1 MPFGPL
7 VHSAMDTA
15 GGEPGVWVPLRVL
28 RQLPLPF
35 AAYHQLITSLRGRG
49 RAAPE
54 DPLLAELAEASA
66 TALREALERSDPE
79 EALAAHDL
87 LLGDVA
93 ALVAVRPELAAV
105 LWPRYGD
112 LLGQLTIQV
121 HGRVMPQ
128 QGERADA
135 EAAWRRGDAALCL
148 RMARALEQGLA
159 QPWEVPDWLP
169 VLEQQLVQHGALA
182 GQHGS
187 GNDPA
192 AAGICLD
199 LFLRLAQLVDPVPD
213 WVAQACR
220 RAMGQVIEALPPA
233 GAMGEDDLALLVERV
248 GRLPVAAEQ
257 RPAFDAA
264 LLRARFSLELMQ
276 QGRGAG
282 GRAAAAGLE
291 VLEPEW
297 LDDGDGPGGSV
308 PPPPLRLVATVG
320 DAVVADPENGL
331 EIFSLA
337 PYLDGDGDG
346 AMAALE
352 VFLEP
357 WQGGERRSVHPI
369 ASLVE
374 SLAGQGPLPGPPLM
388 GAALAVLRRG
398 AALWQERLA
407 AQIDPLPAV
416 DWGAAG
422 LVVELDP
429 LELAVLGHARG
440 AADPLEEALA
450 ELRRRHHDT
459 DFWEAPAGGP
469 VTPELGA
476 LEALRRFELE
486 AGFYST
492 THAPL
497 ESLRQWAQPAL
508 QGLLPAQVW
517 SAEPATQGLWL
528 PWGLEGIGRLRQP
541 PSGRGLL
548 ERLGGEE
555 VVAVAAGTAA
565 LQEAHRAGRLFAG
578 EAFGLRCL
586 ETPESRHPQRP
597 AAGFASSLETL
608 VAVVEAL
615 YRERPFTVL
624 LAGGGAYRLPLAQAI
639 ASRFGVLAVVVATP
653 LAEWLR

>member
-35 AAYHQLITSLRGRG
+35 AAYHQLITSLRRGG
-49 RAAPE
+49 RAALE
-54 DPLLAELAEASA
+54 EPLLAELAEASA
-66 TALREALERSDPE
+66 TALREALERSALE

-93 ALVAVRPELAAV
+93 ALVAVRPELAGV
-105 LWPRYGD
+105 VWPRYGD

-121 HGRVMPQ
+121 HGRVVPTE
-128 QGERADA
+128 GERADA
-135 EAAWRRGDAALCL
+135 EAAWYRGDAALCL
-148 RMARALEQGLA
+148 RMARALEQGMA
-159 QPWEVPDWLP
+159 QPWQLPDWLP

-182 GQHGS
+182 GQQGS
-187 GNDPA
+187 GSDPA
-192 AAGICLD
+192 AAGACLD

-220 RAMGQVIEALPPA
+220 RAMGQVIGALPPP

-248 GRLPVAAEQ
+248 GLLPVAAEQ

-264 LLRARFSLELMQ
+264 LLRARFSLELLQ
-276 QGRGAG
+276 QGRGAA
-282 GRAAAAGLE
+282 GRAAAEGLE

-297 LDDGDGPGGSV
+297 LDDGDDPGGSV
-308 PPPPLRLVATVG
+308 PPPPLRLVATA
-320 DAVVADPENGL
+320 DAVVADPAAGP

-337 PYLDGDGDG
+337 PYLEGDGDG
-346 AMAALE
+346 AVAALE
-352 VFLEP
+352 AFLEP
-357 WQGGERRSVHPI
+357 WQGGERCAVHPV
-369 ASLVE
+369 ASLLE
-374 SLAGQGPLPGPPLM
+374 SLAGSGPPLK
-388 GAALAVLRRG
+388 GPALAVLRRG

-407 AQIDPLPAV
+407 PQINPLPAV
-416 DWGAAG
+416 DWVAGG

-440 AADPLEEALA
+440 PGEPLEEALA
-450 ELRRRHHDT
+450 ELRRRHHDA
-459 DFWEAPAGGP
+459 DFWGAAAGGS

-541 PSGRGLL
+541 PGGRELL

-555 VVAVAAGTAA
+555 VVAVAAETAA

-586 ETPESRHPQRP
+586 DMPESRHPQRP
-597 AAGFASSLETL
+597 AAGFEYSLETL
-608 VAVVEAL
+608 VAAVEAL
-615 YRERPFTVL
+615 YRERPFTLL

-639 ASRFGVLAVVVATP
+639 ASRFGVLAVAVASP